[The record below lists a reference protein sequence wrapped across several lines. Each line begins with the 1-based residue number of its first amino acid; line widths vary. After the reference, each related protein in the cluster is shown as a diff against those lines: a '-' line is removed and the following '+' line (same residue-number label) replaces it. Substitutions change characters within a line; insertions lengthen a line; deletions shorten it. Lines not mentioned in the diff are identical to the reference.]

1 MGVQFRGAL
10 AELWAGNR
18 KVADLQGWEFAPTP
32 DRQGFRLVCQKVEG
46 DYAELPASLR
56 PQAIELRCRIGSR
69 TFAAPVT
76 ATEHPCVFDG
86 QAIPR
91 ALEVA

>member
-1 MGVQFRGAL
+1 VPIQFRGQI

-18 KVADLQGWEFAPTP
+18 KVADLHGWEFAPTP
-32 DRQGFRLVCQKVEG
+32 ERTGFRLVCQKVEG
-46 DYAELPASLR
+46 EYADLPASLR
-56 PQAIELRCRIGSR
+56 PQTIELRCSIGSR
-69 TFAAPVT
+69 VYAAPVT